1 MTVSR
6 IDARQICV
14 EGGGNAVFVTD
25 FLRVCHDEVV
35 RSAAKRVDPDFIA
48 GHMPFL
54 MGKNMDRTAE
64 LMYPKRLH
72 TVLFEPADRVVLFKS
87 SFFDGV
93 LKVVL

>member
-1 MTVSR
+1 MTVSP

-54 MGKNMDRTAE
+54 VGKDMDGT
-64 LMYPKRLH
+64 
-72 TVLFEPADRVVLFKS
+72 TEPVDPEGLDPVFSQPLDSVVLLQC
-87 SFFDGV
+87 SFCIGKLV
-93 LKVVL
+93 